1 MAQEMHNGMD
11 KHTLKKMDQDHKLD
25 VIIDYLFSID
35 ERIQT
40 TENNRNT
47 ARVERQEYCQQQHNI
62 CDSRFKK
69 IERLHYG
76 IIGVLLVLNVIVPAI
91 TVFWQNM

>member
-1 MAQEMHNGMD
+1 MAQEMQNGMN

-35 ERIQT
+35 ERTQT
-40 TENNRNT
+40 MDHNRSL
-47 ARVERQEYCQQQHNI
+47 AREERQNYCQQQYNN
-62 CDSRFKK
+62 CDNRFKK